1 VSATPNSISRK
12 ALLTAGAGL
21 AAMALDAGPFRLS
34 ALAAASSGGNAH
46 LAALM
51 AGNARFV
58 AGNPRCV
65 PATARRTELANGQAP
80 FAAVL
85 GCSDSRVPVETIFD
99 HDPGDVFVVRV
110 AGNFV
115 TDTGLGSLEYSVAVL
130 KSELIMVLGHSSCGA
145 VKPKL
150 TLAERTYRC
159 GDDACGH
166 VADRDANAAAN
177 LAAWGEH
184 TLGLCPCVTQAGDR
198 HPSGP
203 SAGTPRHACGGW
215 VSAAAVPVAAVPPG
229 EAGTSRPRA
238 SAA

>member
-1 VSATPNSISRK
+1 MSDLPNPISRK

-34 ALAAASSGGNAH
+34 ALAAPSGRNAH

-51 AGNARFV
+51 AGNARFA
-58 AGNPRCV
+58 AGTPRCV

-130 KSELIMVLGHSSCGA
+130 KSELVMVLGHSSCGA
-145 VKPKL
+145 VKAATQALKGETFPGHIQSLATAIEPAAKATKGKAGDWVANAIAENVRMNAKAL
-150 TLAERTYRC
+150 LARSTILAE
-159 GDDACGH
+159 AH
-166 VADRDANAAAN
+166 AAGKITIVGAVYDLPTGKVN
-177 LAAWGEH
+177 LL
-184 TLGLCPCVTQAGDR
+184 T
-198 HPSGP
+198 
-203 SAGTPRHACGGW
+203 
-215 VSAAAVPVAAVPPG
+215 
-229 EAGTSRPRA
+229 
-238 SAA
+238 

>member
-1 VSATPNSISRK
+1 MSDNISRK

-21 AAMALDAGPFRLS
+21 AAMAIDAGPLRLS
-34 ALAAASSGGNAH
+34 ALAATNSSGGNAH

-58 AGNPRCV
+58 AGTPRCV

-115 TDTGLGSLEYSVAVL
+115 TDTGLGSLEYAVAVL
-130 KSELIMVLGHSSCGA
+130 KSELIMVLGHSACGA
-145 VKPKL
+145 VKAATQAVKGETFPGHIQA
-150 TLAERTYRC
+150 LATAIEP
-159 GDDACGH
+159 
-166 VADRDANAAAN
+166 AAKATK
-177 LAAWGEH
+177 G
-184 TLGLCPCVTQAGDR
+184 QAGDWVANAIAENVR
-198 HPSGP
+198 MNARALLAQSTILADAHA
-203 SAGTPRHACGGW
+203 AGKIAIVG
-215 VSAAAVPVAAVPPG
+215 AVYDLHTGKV
-229 EAGTSRPRA
+229 RPID
-238 SAA
+238 